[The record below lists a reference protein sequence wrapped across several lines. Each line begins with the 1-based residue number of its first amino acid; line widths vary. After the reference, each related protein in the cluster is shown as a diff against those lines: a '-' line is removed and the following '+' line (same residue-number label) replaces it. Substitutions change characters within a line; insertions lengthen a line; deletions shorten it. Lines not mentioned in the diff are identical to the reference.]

1 MPEIISREERPLP
14 GIEYS
19 EISIPDEND
28 LGTGT
33 FTTVIEQR
41 AMAKINPIM
50 SSIINE
56 PFFQMIITINSAEE
70 SATVLLGK
78 AGNSPALSRK
88 VFKIPEDTKI
98 SEPHNFKVIFREWDI
113 KALELDGNE
122 LRATE

>member
-1 MPEIISREERPLP
+1 MPEIKSREDRPLP

-56 PFFQMIITINSAEE
+56 PVFQMIITINSAEE
-70 SATVLLGK
+70 AATVLLGK

-88 VFKIPEDTKI
+88 IFRIPEDTKI
-98 SEPHNFKVIFREWDI
+98 NESHNFRVIFSGWDV
-113 KALELDGNE
+113 KALELDGKQLMSAE
-122 LRATE
+122 

>member
-1 MPEIISREERPLP
+1 MTEIISREDRPLP

-33 FTTVIEQR
+33 FTTVIEEK

-70 SATVLLGK
+70 EATILLGK

-98 SEPHNFKVIFREWDI
+98 NESHNFRVIFSEWDI

-122 LRATE
+122 LQIAG